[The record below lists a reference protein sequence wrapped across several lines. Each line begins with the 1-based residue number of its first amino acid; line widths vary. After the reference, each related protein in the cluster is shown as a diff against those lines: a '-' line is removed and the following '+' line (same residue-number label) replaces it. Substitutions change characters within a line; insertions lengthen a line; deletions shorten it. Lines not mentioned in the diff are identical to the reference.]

1 MSTITATDF
10 QATAANA
17 LERMAFVITEPGLET
32 AGEVLAN
39 AGYSALI
46 EITGEE
52 PGDVTPAYLVVSATR
67 GFVGEVAAGMMG
79 MDPGEIDVDE
89 HGEATVAEL
98 ANILGGE
105 LVMAMGGDERPLRLG
120 LPQSVTDEA
129 AGTRIDAVADGKHG
143 WTCVLK
149 SESGLLLVGCR
160 TH

>member
-10 QATAANA
+10 QATASNA
-17 LERMAFVITEPGLET
+17 LERMAFVITEPGVET

-39 AGYSALI
+39 AGYNALI

-52 PGDVTPAYLVVSATR
+52 PGDAPRAFLVVSATR

-105 LVMAMGGDERPLRLG
+105 LVMAMGGAERPLRLG
-120 LPQSVTDEA
+120 LPQSVTDEV
-129 AGTRIDAVADGKHG
+129 AGTRIDAIADGKRG

-149 SESGLLLVGCR
+149 SESGLLLVGC